1 MLEPLTEK
9 QAAILEFI
17 ADEMAS
23 KKRPPSVREIAA
35 RFRLGSPTSVRDHL
49 AALERKGYI
58 ERLAGE
64 KRGLALTPEY
74 EETLGLPVIGEV
86 AAGTPI
92 LAEQNISDYL
102 QLGDLFPRDGRHF
115 CLRVHGNSMVG
126 EGILDGDHVVVRRKD
141 SFENGEIGVA
151 IIGGECTVKHLRRE
165 GDTIRLIPANEAFD
179 EIVVDLADEEFR
191 YGGEVVGV
199 LRLR

>member
-1 MLEPLTEK
+1 MLRPLTEK
-9 QAAILEFI
+9 QAAILGFV
-17 ADEMAS
+17 ADRMAT

-102 QLGDLFPRDGRHF
+102 QLGDLFPSDGRHF
-115 CLRVHGNSMVG
+115 CLRVQGKSMVD
-126 EGILDGDHVVVRRKD
+126 EGILDGDHVVVRKKD
-141 SFENGEIGVA
+141 TFENGEVGVA
-151 IIGGECTVKHLRRE
+151 IIGEECTVKRLRRE
-165 GDTIRLIPANEAFD
+165 GNTVRLIPANEAFD
-179 EIVVDLADEEFR
+179 EIVVDLAEEEFR

-199 LRLR
+199 LRMR